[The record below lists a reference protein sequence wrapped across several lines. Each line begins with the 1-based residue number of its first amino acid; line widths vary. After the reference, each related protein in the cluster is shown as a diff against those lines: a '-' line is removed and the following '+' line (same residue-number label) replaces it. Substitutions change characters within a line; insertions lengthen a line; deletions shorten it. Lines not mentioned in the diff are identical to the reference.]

1 MFLLN
6 GKRLAIDTPFEH
18 EGVKYPANWLRLS
31 SQAEKTAIGI
41 TEVPDPVY
49 PDQRYY
55 WVTDN
60 GDGTLTSIAKD
71 LASCKSWRID
81 EVKTNAGRILSQ
93 SDWKV
98 IRSTETGVSLD
109 DAVKTYRASIREQSN
124 TFESQINACQ
134 TVEELEALQTNFGG

>member
-31 SQAEKTAIGI
+31 SLSEKTAIGI

-60 GDGTLTSIAKD
+60 GDGTLTTAPKD
-71 LASCKSWRID
+71 LDFCKAWRIN
-81 EVKTNAGRILSQ
+81 EVKSKAGSILSLT
-93 SDWKV
+93 DWKV
-98 IRSTETGVSLD
+98 IRSAETNIPLSD
-109 DAVKTYRASIREQSN
+109 DVKNYRASIREQSN
-124 TFESQINACQ
+124 TFESQILACQ
-134 TVEELEALQTNFGG
+134 TVEELEAIQTNFGV